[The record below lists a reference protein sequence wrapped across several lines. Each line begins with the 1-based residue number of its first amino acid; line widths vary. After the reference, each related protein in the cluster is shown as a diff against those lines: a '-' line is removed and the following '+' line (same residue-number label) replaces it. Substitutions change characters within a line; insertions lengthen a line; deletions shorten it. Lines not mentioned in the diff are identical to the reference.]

1 MAHEGIRVLDAID
14 KVRTPLDH
22 SLVHELLERFILRA
36 NAEVEEELVPETRVD
51 QVTRGVFRTTH
62 IEIHLLPVVGRLL
75 AHERRVVVRIH
86 VAEIVGRRSGEAR
99 HCAEFEGENRLVVD
113 AHIVR
118 HALCRLVPR
127 PACRIAEGRFAR
139 FGGEELR
146 HLGQFE
152 RQALFRHEMRHA
164 LFIVDGEGFAPV
176 ALTAE
181 NRVAQAVVCF
191 HASQAVCRDEGLGG
205 GDGLFHR
212 KAVEGEALASG
223 HSGAGRIGHR
233 AFFRVEALFAHIRTL
248 DEGHDGQV
256 EVTGESIVA
265 AVVCRHRHDGACAVA
280 RQHIVRNPYGDFFA
294 REGIHRIAARE
305 HAAHLAIRD
314 AFAFRALGGGGHI
327 GLHLFAAVGR
337 GELRHEF
344 AFGSEHHE
352 GYTENRVGARGEDRE
367 FHVAVF
373 HRKLHLRAF
382 RTPDP
387 VALRFLDRIGPVEFV
402 ESVEQA
408 AGVGA
413 HAQTP
418 LLHLLLHHGVSAAFR
433 NAVHHFVVRQHGAER
448 RTPVHHR
455 LAEVGDAIVHQHLL
469 TLHVAHRLP
478 FGGGERERFA
488 FGRMEVSRAV
498 GGKMRFE
505 FSDGAGFFGRRVVV
519 RHEHARE
526 RPLRPLIVF
535 GRAGAHLARPVEG
548 EADFVELFA
557 VAGNVLR
564 RGHRRVLSGL
574 NGILLS
580 RQPVGIVAHGV
591 EHIVAAQT
599 TIACVDI

>member
-1 MAHEGIRVLDAID
+1 M
-14 KVRTPLDH
+14 
-22 SLVHELLERFILRA
+22 
-36 NAEVEEELVPETRVD
+36 
-51 QVTRGVFRTTH
+51 
-62 IEIHLLPVVGRLL
+62 
-75 AHERRVVVRIH
+75 RIH
-86 VAEIVGRRSGEAR
+86 VAEIVGRRSGKAR
-99 HCAEFEGENRLVVD
+99 HRAQFEGENGLVVD

-139 FGGEELR
+139 LGGEELR
-146 HLGQFE
+146 HLRQFE
-152 RQALFRHEMRHA
+152 REALFRHEVRHA
-164 LFIVDGEGFAPV
+164 VFIVHGEGFTPI

-181 NRVAQAVVCF
+181 NGVAQTVVRL
-191 HASQAVCRDEGLGG
+191 HASQPVRCDKSFGG

-212 KAVEGEALASG
+212 KPVEREALAGG
-223 HSGAGRIGHR
+223 HSGAGRIGHG
-233 AFFRVEALFAHIRTL
+233 AFFRVEALFAHIRAL
-248 DEGHDGQV
+248 DERHDGEV

-265 AVVCRHRHDGACAVA
+265 AVVRRHRHDGPRAVA
-280 RQHIVRNPYGDFFA
+280 RQHIVRNPHRDFFA
-294 REGIHRIAARE
+294 CEGIHRIATRE
-305 HAAHLAIRD
+305 HATHPSVGD
-314 AFAFRALGGGGHI
+314 AFAFRALGRGGHI

-352 GYTENRVGARGEDRE
+352 GYPKNRVGTGGEDRE
-367 FHVAVF
+367 LHVAVF

-382 RTPDP
+382 RTTDP
-387 VALRFLDRIGPVEFV
+387 VALRFFDRIGPVEFV
-402 ESVEQA
+402 ESVEQS
-408 AGVGA
+408 AGIGTD
-413 HAQTP
+413 AQTP

-433 NAVHHFVVRQHGAER
+433 NAVHHFVVRQHRAER
-448 RTPVHHR
+448 RAPVHHR
-455 LAEVGDAIVHQHLL
+455 LAEVGNAIVHQHLL

-505 FSDGAGFFGRRVVV
+505 FRDGAGFFGRRIVV

-526 RPLRPLIVF
+526 RPLRPFVVF

-580 RQPVGIVAHGV
+580 RQPVGIVAHGI

-599 TIACVDI
+599 TIACIDIGSDVAQRVTDVQAGARRVGKHVEDVKFRAIARELRRVSAFASPRLAPPLFDVSEIIFHFAVVVSRYIAAKLRQL

>member
-1 MAHEGIRVLDAID
+1 M
-14 KVRTPLDH
+14 
-22 SLVHELLERFILRA
+22 
-36 NAEVEEELVPETRVD
+36 
-51 QVTRGVFRTTH
+51 
-62 IEIHLLPVVGRLL
+62 
-75 AHERRVVVRIH
+75 RIH
-86 VAEIVGRRSGEAR
+86 VAEIVGRRSGKAR
-99 HCAEFEGENRLVVD
+99 HRAQFEGENGFVVD

-139 FGGEELR
+139 LGGEELC
-146 HLGQFE
+146 HLRQFE
-152 RQALFRHEMRHA
+152 REALFRHELRHA
-164 LFIVDGEGFAPV
+164 VFIVHGEGFAPI

-181 NRVAQAVVCF
+181 NGVAQTAVRL
-191 HASQAVCRDEGLGG
+191 HASQPVRCDKSFGG

-212 KAVEGEALASG
+212 KPVEREALAGAYSG
-223 HSGAGRIGHR
+223 TGRIGHG
-233 AFFRVEALFAHIRTL
+233 AFFRVEALFAHIGAL
-248 DEGHDGQV
+248 DERHDGQV

-265 AVVCRHRHDGACAVA
+265 TVVRRHRHDGPRAVA
-280 RQHIVRNPYGDFFA
+280 RQHIVRNPHRDFFA
-294 REGIHRIAARE
+294 GEGVHRIATRE
-305 HAAHLAIRD
+305 HATHPSVGD
-314 AFAFRALGGGGHI
+314 AFAFRALGRGGHI
-327 GLHLFAAVGR
+327 GFHLFAAVGR

-352 GYTENRVGARGEDRE
+352 GYPKNRVGTGGEDRE
-367 FHVAVF
+367 LHVAVF

-387 VALRFLDRIGPVEFV
+387 VALRFFDRIGPVEFV
-402 ESVEQA
+402 ESVEQS
-408 AGVGA
+408 AGIGTD
-413 HAQTP
+413 AQTP

-433 NAVHHFVVRQHGAER
+433 NAVHHFVVRQHRAER
-448 RTPVHHR
+448 RAPVHHR
-455 LAEVGDAIVHQHLL
+455 LAEIGDAIVHQYLL

-505 FSDGAGFFGRRVVV
+505 FRDGAGFFGRRVVV

-526 RPLRPLIVF
+526 RPLRPFVVF

-557 VAGNVLR
+557 VAGNVLC

-580 RQPVGIVAHGV
+580 RQPIGVVAHGV

-599 TIACVDI
+599 TIACIDIGSDVAQRVTDVQAGARRVGKHVEDVKLRAIA